1 MNTMIN
7 QTVIRSTR
15 KMFQCFLDH
24 GANVSR
30 FSNKKFLVQN
40 ILVTVQNRTR
50 SNLYRNMML
59 LLNMNHLT

>member
-7 QTVIRSTR
+7 QTAIIWSTR

-40 ILVTVQNRTR
+40 IVTR
-50 SNLYRNMML
+50 SNLYRSMML
-59 LLNMNHLT
+59 LLNMNHLI

>member
-7 QTVIRSTR
+7 QTAIWSTR

-24 GANVSR
+24 GSSR

-40 ILVTVQNRTR
+40 IVTR

-59 LLNMNHLT
+59 LLNMSHLT

>member
-7 QTVIRSTR
+7 QTAIWSTR

-24 GANVSR
+24 GANISR

-40 ILVTVQNRTR
+40 TFKTR

>member
-7 QTVIRSTR
+7 QTVIWSTR

-40 ILVTVQNRTR
+40 ILVTR

>member
-7 QTVIRSTR
+7 QTAIWSTK

-30 FSNKKFLVQN
+30 FLNKKFLFQN
-40 ILVTVQNRTR
+40 IVTR

>member
-7 QTVIRSTR
+7 KTAIWSTR

-30 FSNKKFLVQN
+30 FSNEKFLVQN
-40 ILVTVQNRTR
+40 IVTR

>member
-7 QTVIRSTR
+7 QTTIWSTR

-30 FSNKKFLVQN
+30 FLNKKFLVKN
-40 ILVTVQNRTR
+40 IVTR